1 MMSIIETKSEATQ
14 PYNEESETSKIVWGI
29 QTKNTLSPQPPQQK
43 HTSLTKTSEKNN
55 PLATSA
61 RFKRSHPGSP
71 TSTYTPYTQKQHQE
85 SNGRKK
91 RRVHMSR
98 HSISFARP
106 YFK

>member
-1 MMSIIETKSEATQ
+1 MSTIETKSEATQ
-14 PYNEESETSKIVWGI
+14 PHNEESETSKTVWSI
-29 QTKNTLSPQPPQQK
+29 QTKNTLSPQTPQQK

-55 PLATSA
+55 SLATSA
-61 RFKRSHPGSP
+61 RFKRSHLGSP
-71 TSTYTPYTQKQHQE
+71 TSTYTPHTQKQHQE